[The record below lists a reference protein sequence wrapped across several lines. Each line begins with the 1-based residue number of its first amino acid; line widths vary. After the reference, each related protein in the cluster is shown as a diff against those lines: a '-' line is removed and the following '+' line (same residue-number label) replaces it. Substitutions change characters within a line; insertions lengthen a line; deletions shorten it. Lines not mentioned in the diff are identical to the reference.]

1 MKPSNSIIPM
11 RDLTADAAKASPLI
25 PTSKPSSARER
36 SALLRDVIALQVPSG
51 TVTTLPANAEVIIS
65 QALGGSFSVEY
76 EGRLYRIDGIDA
88 DALGKP
94 PLQLIFDD
102 AEPGIIKL
110 EHVDKVL
117 RTVYDPEIPVN
128 LLDLGLIY
136 ARRVESKT
144 ISIDMTLTAP
154 ACGMGDVLRAEVAR
168 RLKQVPNV
176 ENVEVNL
183 VFTPQWNRSMLSDV
197 AKLELGM
204 F

>member
-1 MKPSNSIIPM
+1 M
-11 RDLTADAAKASPLI
+11 RDLTADVAKASPLI
-25 PTSKPSSARER
+25 PKSKPSSTREKT
-36 SALLRDVIALQVPSG
+36 ALLRAVNALRVPSG
-51 TVTTLPANAEVIIS
+51 DAELLPAAAEVVIS

-76 EGRLYRIDGIDA
+76 DGRLYRIDGTQA

-94 PLQLIFDD
+94 ALQLNFDNS
-102 AEPGIIKL
+102 EPGVIKL
-110 EHVDKVL
+110 EHIDKVL

-136 ARRVESKT
+136 ARRVEGKK

-154 ACGMGDVLRAEVAR
+154 ACGMGDVLRAEVAQ
-168 RLKQVPNV
+168 RLRQVPNV
-176 ENVEVNL
+176 EEVEVKL
-183 VFTPQWNRSMLSDV
+183 VFEPLWNRSMLSEV

>member
-1 MKPSNSIIPM
+1 M
-11 RDLTADAAKASPLI
+11 
-25 PTSKPSSARER
+25 
-36 SALLRDVIALQVPSG
+36 PSG
-51 TVTTLPANAEVIIS
+51 TATTLPANVEVIIS

-76 EGRLYRIDGIDA
+76 QGRLYRIDGLDA
-88 DALGKP
+88 DALGRP
-94 PLQLIFDD
+94 ALQLVFDD

-136 ARRVESKT
+136 ARRVEARK

-168 RLKQVPNV
+168 RLQQVPNV
-176 ENVEVNL
+176 EQVEVNL

>member
-1 MKPSNSIIPM
+1 M

-25 PTSKPSSARER
+25 PKSKPSSARER
-36 SALLRDVIALQVPSG
+36 AALNRDVIAIQVPSG
-51 TVTTLPANAEVIIS
+51 TATTLPANAEVTIS

-76 EGRLYRIDGIDA
+76 EGRLYRIDGLDA

-94 PLQLIFDD
+94 ALQLVFDD

-136 ARRVESKT
+136 ARRVEAKK

-168 RLKQVPNV
+168 RLRQVPNV
-176 ENVEVNL
+176 DEVEVNL

>member
-1 MKPSNSIIPM
+1 MKSSNSIIPM
-11 RDLTADAAKASPLI
+11 RDLTAGAEKASPL
-25 PTSKPSSARER
+25 TQRSKPNSARER
-36 SALLRDVIALQVPSG
+36 VTLTRTVQALRVPSG
-51 TVTTLPANAEVIIS
+51 ESDTLPAQAEVAIT
-65 QALGGSFSVEY
+65 QALGGSFSIEY
-76 EGRLYRIDGIDA
+76 DGRLYRIDGLDA

-94 PLQLIFDD
+94 ALELLFDD

-128 LLDLGLIY
+128 ILDLGLVY
-136 ARRVESKT
+136 ARRVEGKT
-144 ISIDMTLTAP
+144 VSIDMTLTAP

-168 RLKQVPNV
+168 RLRQVPNV
-176 ENVEVNL
+176 EQVEVNL
-183 VFTPQWNRSMLSDV
+183 VFTPPWNRSMLSEV